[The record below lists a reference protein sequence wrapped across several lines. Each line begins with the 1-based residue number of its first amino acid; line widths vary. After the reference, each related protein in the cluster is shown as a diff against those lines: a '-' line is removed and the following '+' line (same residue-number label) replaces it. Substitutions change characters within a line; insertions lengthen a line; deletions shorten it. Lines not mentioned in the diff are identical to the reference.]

1 MDPASSQELAANLAM
16 VTSQGS
22 LRGRMVEIAP
32 HGVFPWPDVHPRRH
46 ALSGQPPLRAQI
58 SRGRRA
64 AGRYE
69 LALRLRS
76 SGCRSAAGQRA
87 RRVLSHRLAH
97 PDGATPQECADLRA
111 KGPRRHCAGGSR
123 LTPGGGQAMPRAS
136 RPLGALRAAP
146 PSISR
151 RAPLRRRGRGSAA
164 SAVATPRVAPRPAHA
179 GSRVGPAHG
188 DAIRAVPAVWASTRC
203 LKTGRAEAVAKGVNA
218 ARGHFWP
225 PGRSGAGRRRPQ
237 GLPWV

>member
-1 MDPASSQELAANLAM
+1 M
-16 VTSQGS
+16 
-22 LRGRMVEIAP
+22 
-32 HGVFPWPDVHPRRH
+32 
-46 ALSGQPPLRAQI
+46 

-64 AGRYE
+64 AGLYE

-87 RRVLSHRLAH
+87 RRVYYLIVW
-97 PDGATPQECADLRA
+97 PTPRRRNVSRMCRPPGQRS
-111 KGPRRHCAGGSR
+111 PPRHCAGGSR
-123 LTPGGGQAMPRAS
+123 LTPGGGQAMLRAS

-151 RAPLRRRGRGSAA
+151 RAPLRRRGRRSAA

-188 DAIRAVPAVWASTRC
+188 DAIRAVPADWASTRC

-225 PGRSGAGRRRPQ
+225 TGRSGRRRPQ

>member
-1 MDPASSQELAANLAM
+1 M
-16 VTSQGS
+16 VPSHAGKCGACDWTPGIGS
-22 LRGRMVEIAP
+22 NCTGIKSNCVLRAT
-32 HGVFPWPDVHPRRH
+32 H
-46 ALSGQPPLRAQI
+46 ALSRYPPWLAQM

-188 DAIRAVPAVWASTRC
+188 DAIRAVPADWASTRC